1 MLYKVKKI
9 LISVLAT
16 AFVNTGIVYADD
28 HSSEAEIRGLLE
40 NEMQIMRALERGTV
54 RLDLARLRLIE
65 TNVRLAL
72 SSLNEFGLAHAN
84 TNRMMQ
90 QVIITFRYS
99 NAFFTQIQTVDS
111 RQSIRSL
118 LETND
123 QVTRK
128 MGFDDTPY
136 TQITAYVYTQMHKL
150 FMQLKDNGVLTP
162 VLRDKIENLIVPMG
176 HLIAIAKQGDR
187 PRTFDAAVPLQRQ
200 ISELYPL
207 MNAITQSDAAFDI
220 ILEIQGLNEFYAEFA
235 QISAIKLEPKD
246 CK

>member
-1 MLYKVKKI
+1 MVLLRAFIIVCFMFGVTAYEKI
-9 LISVLAT
+9 A
-16 AFVNTGIVYADD
+16 YAE
-28 HSSEAEIRGLLE
+28 SAENDIRALLE
-40 NEMQIMRALERGTV
+40 GEVEIMRALERGTV

-65 TNVRLAL
+65 TNVRVAL

-84 TNRMMQ
+84 TNRAMQ

-99 NAFFTQIQTVDS
+99 NAFFTQIQTLKS
-111 RQSIRSL
+111 RQSIRAL

-128 MGFDDTPY
+128 LGFDDTPY
-136 TQITAYVYTQMHKL
+136 TQITAYVYSQMHKL
-150 FMQLKDNGVLTP
+150 FMQLKDSGVLAP
-162 VLRDKIENLIVPMG
+162 SLREKVENLIVPMG
-176 HLIAIAKQGDR
+176 HLIALAKQGDR
-187 PRTFDAAVPLQRQ
+187 PLTFDAAVPLQRL
-200 ISELYPL
+200 ITELYPL

-235 QISAIKLEPKD
+235 QIGVIKLEPKT